1 MLGVSDP
8 ETSRFYSSRSGWS
21 SGTLAS
27 TADGLP
33 LIEAGGSAFRWH
45 SPDDL
50 TIASRMNAMDGTR
63 IAVEMKVKPTKDI
76 LIHGEDGFIPMGDG
90 IPSGY
95 YSLTNLLPTTGTL
108 GIGDRQYTI
117 TGGRIWMDRQ
127 WGDWTGAGYAWDW
140 FSLRFDDGGALM
152 LFQFRNAHDEVA
164 GGNWTYRDVDGLVTY
179 GTDFR
184 VVAKRTFGTYS
195 IDWTVTLPSID
206 AEFEVRPLFD
216 DQTFT
221 GLWEGLC
228 DVGGRVGTLQ
238 LTGQAFVEL
247 SGY

>member
-1 MLGVSDP
+1 MK
-8 ETSRFYSSRSGWS
+8 
-21 SGTLAS
+21 A
-27 TADGLP
+27 ADG
-33 LIEAGGSAFRWH
+33 
-45 SPDDL
+45 
-50 TIASRMNAMDGTR
+50 IAIS
-63 IAVEMKVKPTKDI
+63 VEMRMQPTQDV

-152 LFQFRNAHDEVA
+152 LFQFRDVSDEVVR
-164 GGNWTYRDVDGLVTY
+164 GNWTYRDKDGRVSY
-179 GTDFR
+179 GTYLN
-184 VVAKRTFGTYS
+184 VVANRMFKTYPL
-195 IDWTVTLPSID
+195 DWTITLPNLD
-206 AEFEVRPLFD
+206 AEFAVKPLFD

-228 DVGGRVGTLQ
+228 EVSGSVGTSQ
-238 LTGQAFVEL
+238 LTGHAFAEL
-247 SGY
+247 NGY